1 MNINIK
7 DTLLLSDNNEY
18 VVINKLNYN
27 DKTYLFLV
35 SKNMEDI
42 KFCYQDND
50 EVVLVE
56 NSDTIKNL
64 MALFLKDLVKQ
75 ANEVSSN

>member
-27 DKTYLFLV
+27 EKTYLFLV
-35 SKNMEDI
+35 NKNMEDI

-64 MALFLKDLVKQ
+64 MALFLKDLVKK